1 MFIVSKD
8 IMNELE
14 KDFKKYLVASY
25 LIKNTDFKTF
35 EILFTYS
42 STLEDLKASGLTEKK
57 LRNIMKQLEEEGYI
71 EWVYKSNTK
80 HKPSVLKN
88 LASEKIASEQ
98 DRKAIK
104 LEKFKKM
111 KATRKANSDIE
122 EIWSLYPN
130 KRGKAYAV
138 KKIEKL
144 LQIYSKEE
152 LIRAVERYKKE
163 KEDAEM
169 KYIKYGSTFF
179 DDGYLDY
186 IDENYQQLIKEEEE
200 RKKE

>member
-1 MFIVSKD
+1 MFIISKD

-14 KDFKKYLVASY
+14 KDFKKYLVTSY

-42 STLEDLKASGLTEKK
+42 ATLEDLKASGLTEKK

-88 LASEKIASEQ
+88 LVSEKIASEQ

-111 KATRKANSDIE
+111 KATRKVNSDIE

-130 KRGKAYAV
+130 KRGKAYAI

-152 LIRAVERYKKE
+152 LIRAIKRYKNE
-163 KEDAEM
+163 KKDTDM
-169 KYIKYGSTFF
+169 RYIKYGSTFF
-179 DDGYLDY
+179 NDGYLDY
-186 IDENYQQLIKEEEE
+186 TDENYQQLIKEEEK
-200 RKKE
+200 RIN

>member
-1 MFIVSKD
+1 MFIIPKD
-8 IMNELE
+8 IMDELE

-25 LIKNTDFKTF
+25 LIKNTDFRRENF

-42 STLEDLKASGLTEKK
+42 KALRDLSSCGITLQNLKT
-57 LRNIMKQLEEEGYI
+57 IMKQLEEEGHI
-71 EWVYKSNTK
+71 EWIYKSNSK
-80 HKPSVLKN
+80 YKLSVIKN
-88 LASEKIASEQ
+88 LMNKKIEANQEQ
-98 DRKAIK
+98 TTTKS
-104 LEKFKKM
+104 EKFKKM

-152 LIRAVERYKKE
+152 LIRAVERYKEE
-163 KEDAEM
+163 KED
-169 KYIKYGSTFF
+169 T
-179 DDGYLDY
+179 
-186 IDENYQQLIKEEEE
+186 
-200 RKKE
+200 

>member
-80 HKPSVLKN
+80 HKPSILKN
-88 LASEKIASEQ
+88 LASEKIVSEQ

-111 KATRKANSDIE
+111 KATRKANSNIE

-163 KEDAEM
+163 KEDTEM

-186 IDENYQQLIKEEEE
+186 IDENYQRLIKEEEE

>member
-1 MFIVSKD
+1 MFIIPKD
-8 IMNELE
+8 IMDELE
-14 KDFKKYLVASY
+14 KDLKKYLVASY
-25 LIKNTDFKTF
+25 LIKNTDFTTENF

-42 STLEDLKASGLTEKK
+42 KALRDLSSCGITLQNLKT
-57 LRNIMKQLEEEGYI
+57 IMKQLEEEGHI
-71 EWVYKSNTK
+71 EWIYKSNSK
-80 HKPSVLKN
+80 YKLSVIKN
-88 LASEKIASEQ
+88 LMNKKIETNQEQ
-98 DRKAIK
+98 TTTKS
-104 LEKFKKM
+104 EKFKKM

-163 KEDAEM
+163 KEDTEM

-186 IDENYQQLIKEEEE
+186 IDENYIKYD
-200 RKKE
+200 